1 VAELRNLAEVA
12 QSDRQLEL
20 DRKQREIENEISQSN
35 IQARLIAQ
43 LPEIAKNLPAPQ
55 EQRTTIITSDTQE
68 GMLNSLLGFLAGLSN
83 LTPGIFKRDNTSSD
97 S

>member
-43 LPEIAKNLPAPQ
+43 LPEIAQLTGSS
-55 EQRTTIITSDTQE
+55 RTAD
-68 GMLNSLLGFLAGLSN
+68 
-83 LTPGIFKRDNTSSD
+83 DNYYL
-97 S
+97 